1 MGLVS
6 DAGCTVDLQP
16 ECFCLPLLFALLDFL
31 LLWSGLAMSG
41 SAGSESVLGA
51 DGTFDLRP
59 ECFCLSLLFA
69 RLDFSCGLLLCSGSA
84 GSGSAGLE
92 SATLCRAVRFTFR
105 RDPEA

>member
-1 MGLVS
+1 
-6 DAGCTVDLQP
+6 
-16 ECFCLPLLFALLDFL
+16 
-31 LLWSGLAMSG
+31 MSG

-105 RDPEA
+105 RDPGA